1 MYTEKIRKRRK
12 KNEYM
17 ILSWKQLKYHG
28 YCIETVF
35 KQNVRKTIIIYSSI
49 YGLIRLIENDNAHLA
64 VYLIWP
70 RNSTPN
76 AKALKRIHRQM

>member
-12 KNEYM
+12 KNECM

-28 YCIETVF
+28 YCIETVS

-49 YGLIRLIENDNAHLA
+49 YGLIRLIENDKCTFSCVLDLA
-64 VYLIWP
+64 EGFNP
-70 RNSTPN
+70 QR
-76 AKALKRIHRQM
+76 R